1 MTNDTYL
8 TVPVERGCGERQD
21 DGVYACTG
29 MDPEGSPAEDFV
41 IDPAIQWIGGPFRA
55 PKLIPDPVEDGVFH
69 LAIWVGQKF
78 YPWPSDFVEEVRI
91 AGVSRRIP
99 KGFPLERLTAGKS
112 KMFFVHAR
120 VRPQFGFL
128 IREESG
134 CLGRCKRVDHLG
146 DTCTFALWDL
156 SALEHVPERHAL
168 SRAGENLVDVNCP
181 SFRYQVSAPLRPV
194 HNALCAERVLSP
206 AQRFESGIFAAF
218 WLTHLEHV
226 RPDPDTQEK
235 VQKGASEAGLTVVP
249 RAR

>member
-1 MTNDTYL
+1 MQDTYL
-8 TVPVERGCGERQD
+8 TVPVERGCGERKD

-29 MDPEGSPAEDFV
+29 MDREGSPVEDFV
-41 IDPAIQWIGGPFRA
+41 IDPAIQWAGGPFRA
-55 PKLIPDPVEDGVFH
+55 PKLIPDPGEGGVFH
-69 LAIWVGQKF
+69 LAIWAGQEY

-120 VRPQFGFL
+120 VRPQFSYE
-128 IREESG
+128 IREESRSR
-134 CLGRCKRVDHLG
+134 GRCKRIDHG
-146 DTCTFALWDL
+146 DGICTFALWDL

-168 SRAGENLVDVNCP
+168 SKAGENLVDVNCP
-181 SFRYQVSAPLRPV
+181 SFRYQVWAPYMPTPGTSV
-194 HNALCAERVLSP
+194 SERVLSP

-226 RPDPDTQEK
+226 RPDPETQEK
-235 VQKGASEAGLTVVP
+235 VQNGASRAGLTVVP